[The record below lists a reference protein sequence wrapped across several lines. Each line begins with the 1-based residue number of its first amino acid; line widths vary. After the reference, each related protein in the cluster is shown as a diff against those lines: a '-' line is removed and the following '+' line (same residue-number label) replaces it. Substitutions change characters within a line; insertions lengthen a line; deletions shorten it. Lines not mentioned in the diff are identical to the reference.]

1 MRAGNRSATQLLNKV
16 LWCKLVG
23 ERFRSNEIVED
34 ARGDQPMDLHL
45 YPTSLS
51 RDRAMRAATRAY
63 GLLFD
68 HCHFTY
74 AELIERLYRSEGL
87 PGRLIEPPAQTVFVR
102 HSLTAMLGEAPS
114 PGLVAEY
121 RGAINELKEA
131 GVAVEDFA
139 SSIDLLDPTVSPI
152 TRQAL
157 HRLLEVLRDYQS
169 SLARA
174 GLVDQADQVLAVLFR
189 LRQHLTD
196 GTKPALLHG
205 VRRII
210 VHDVY
215 HLSLVHYAL
224 VSLLIKLAD
233 EGGMLQHF
241 SSGSNIDAMT
251 FAEFTWQRFVA
262 DESLAALVLPE
273 FARPRPRGGNLEA
286 LSERLFTSGPM
297 QSIEPD
303 GTFTVVA
310 APGRAREVEII
321 TRRIRELLGRGVSA
335 EQIAIVVRNLDQ
347 YGDLLES
354 ICRRYGIPLWF
365 RRGMPLFHVPLTKMV
380 FSVLELANST
390 YPRAA
395 LLKLLT
401 SSYLRPEGTWPDDVV
416 GLVNAVGYLDRT
428 HAPLPALLDAY
439 VRRRPPNEA
448 DIQKLNALGNWVET
462 LQRMLDDFVE
472 HPGPFLAYLE
482 ILKSILTQLGFFR
495 AMGMHPDVP
504 LHVVQ
509 RDREAM
515 RLLFDTLWTGAEAM
529 RLLGDASLAF
539 ADFHLLA
546 IDLLRDVTLDQP
558 LPTEGCVRVLGIQDT
573 LGLEFDHVFIP
584 GLADTEFPRHY
595 TEHPVLDDSA
605 RHALNPAARAVLAKK
620 FAGVLD
626 RRLLGKVLL
635 TTAEKAREEPLL
647 FFLALETANQTCI
660 LSYPTRTA
668 NGEVIFASTFVD
680 EVLGHFRDTD
690 DQMQLIERPPALPS
704 VPPPTQCLEPG
715 ELLRWAAMTWGMAGV
730 ETRGGSSALE
740 AALRTH
746 GIKLERLRALASIE
760 GLRKGYLLSSS
771 ATVDLDPAPFG
782 DIGRRIDLRRR
793 FVDLQRP
800 WSPTMLEDAAAC
812 PFAFFSEHVLR
823 LAPRVAP
830 DYDVSPATLGEL
842 AHRILAEFFH
852 IEPPREVSAAV
863 QRMRAV
869 AGQVLAEHSQRPTCG
884 HPGFWHLRQAEL
896 LAVLEDLAA
905 YLAIQPPDGFRTR
918 YHECDLTGE
927 IPCGSWSVA
936 LKGRLDRVAV
946 REGPSGITG
955 VLVQDFKYSGNIAR
969 FRQRLGLESLGRSS
983 FQLPVYLYLTRQRL
997 AQDGY
1002 QVPPDAELHFQYLLL
1017 KDPKRKA
1024 WDAEVDHSFFEPAQV
1039 GGLAHGMQRII
1050 EQAVAGRF
1058 APRPM
1063 EPKLTCTHC
1072 SYGALCRYWTSGA
1085 GAEAWRDDGE
1095 AEAET

>member
-1 MRAGNRSATQLLNKV
+1 
-16 LWCKLVG
+16 
-23 ERFRSNEIVED
+23 
-34 ARGDQPMDLHL
+34 MDLHL
-45 YPTSLS
+45 YPTTLS
-51 RDRAMRAATRAY
+51 RDRAMLDATRAY
-63 GLLFD
+63 SLLFD
-68 HCHFTY
+68 HRHFTY
-74 AELIERLYRSEGL
+74 AELIERLYRCEGL
-87 PGRLIEPPAQTVFVR
+87 PGRLIESPAQTVFVR
-102 HSLTAMLGEAPS
+102 HSLTATLGEAPS
-114 PGLVAEY
+114 PGLVGEY
-121 RGAINELKEA
+121 RGAIDELKQA
-131 GVAVEDFA
+131 GLAVEDFA
-139 SSIDLLDPTVSPI
+139 YGIDLLDPTVSPI

-157 HRLLEVLRDYQS
+157 HRLLEVLRSYQS
-169 SLARA
+169 SMAGA
-174 GLVDQADQVLAVLFR
+174 GLVDQTDQGLAVLFR

-196 GTKPALLHG
+196 GTKPALLNG
-205 VRRII
+205 VRRIV
-210 VHDVY
+210 VHEVY
-215 HLSLVHYAL
+215 HLSLVYYAL
-224 VSLLIKLAD
+224 VSLLIRLVD

-286 LSERLFTSGPM
+286 LSERLFTNGPG
-297 QSIEPD
+297 QSIDPD

-321 TRRIRELLGRGVSA
+321 ARRIRELLGRGVSG

-354 ICRRYGIPLWF
+354 ICRRYRIPLWF

-380 FSVLELANST
+380 FSLLELADST
-390 YPRAA
+390 YPRTA

-401 SSYLRPEGTWPDDVV
+401 SSYLRLNGTWPDDVV
-416 GLVNAVGYLDRT
+416 GLVNAVGYLDRA
-428 HAPLPALLDAY
+428 HAPLATLLDAY
-439 VRRRPPNEA
+439 IRRRQPNEA
-448 DIQKLNALGNWVET
+448 DVQKLSALANWVET
-462 LQRMLDDFVE
+462 LQTMLDGFVG
-472 HPGPFLAYLE
+472 HQAPFSAYLE
-482 ILKSILTQLGFFR
+482 TLKSILIQLGFFR

-529 RLLGDASLAF
+529 RLLGDAPLAF

-546 IDLLRDVTLDQP
+546 IDLLREVTLDQP
-558 LPTEGCVRVLGIQDT
+558 SPTEGSVRVLGIQDT
-573 LGLEFDHVFIP
+573 LGLDFDHVFIP

-595 TEHPVLDDSA
+595 TEHPGLDDRA
-605 RHALNPAARAVLAKK
+605 RQALNPAARAVLAKR

-626 RRLLGKVLL
+626 GRLLGKVLL

-647 FFLALETANQTCI
+647 FFVALETANQTCT

-668 NGEVIFASTFVD
+668 NGEVTYASMFVD
-680 EVLGHFRDTD
+680 EVLRHFRETD

-704 VPPPTQCLEPG
+704 VPLPTQCLEPG
-715 ELLRWAAMTWGMAGV
+715 ELLRRAAMTWGIAD
-730 ETRGGSSALE
+730 TRGGLTALDE
-740 AALRTH
+740 VLRSH
-746 GIKLERLRALASIE
+746 GTMLERLRSLASIE
-760 GLRKGYLLSSS
+760 GLRKRYLMSPN
-771 ATVDLDPAPFG
+771 ATVDFDPTPFG
-782 DIGRRIDLRRR
+782 DIGRQIDLRRR
-793 FVDLQRP
+793 FLDPQQP
-800 WSPTMLEDAAAC
+800 WSASMLEDAAAC
-812 PFAFFSEHVLR
+812 PFAFFSEHILR
-823 LAPRVAP
+823 LAPRAES

-852 IEPPREVSAAV
+852 SEPPRNVSAAV
-863 QRMRAV
+863 QHMRAV
-869 AGQVLAEHSQRPTCG
+869 AGQVLAEHSQHPACG

-905 YLAIQPPDGFRTR
+905 YLAVQRPDAYRTR
-918 YHECDLTGE
+918 YHECDLTGVV
-927 IPCGSWSVA
+927 PCGSWSVA

-983 FQLPVYLYLTRQRL
+983 FQLPVYLYLTLQRL

-1002 QVPPDAELHFQYLLL
+1002 QVPADAELHLQYLLL

-1024 WDAEVDHSFFEPAQV
+1024 WDAEVDRSFFEPAQV
-1039 GGLAHGMQRII
+1039 GGLAHGVQRII
-1050 EQAVAGRF
+1050 EQAIAGRF

-1063 EPKLTCTHC
+1063 EPKLTCSHC
-1072 SYGALCRYWTSGA
+1072 TYGALCRYWTSGA
-1085 GAEAWRDDGE
+1085 GAEAWRDAGE